1 MTEMVG
7 YRLVEQQWIDAPP
20 ARVFRAWTDP
30 GEVRTWWRIP
40 GAYETTEAEIDLR
53 VGGRYRFAGTSE
65 ARGTFE
71 VSGEYREVV
80 PGERLVYTWIPDWDD
95 GARES
100 VVTLT
105 FESEAGGTRL
115 GVEHVGFATERSRDD
130 HAWGWPAVAGQ
141 LRAYVEGD

>member
-1 MTEMVG
+1 MKEVAG
-7 YRLVEQQWIDAPP
+7 YRMVEGLWIDAPP

-30 GEVRTWWRIP
+30 AEVSTWWRIP

-71 VSGEYREVV
+71 VRGEYREVV
-80 PGERLVYTWIPDWDD
+80 PGERLVYTWTPDWDD

-105 FESEAGGTRL
+105 FEAEAGGTRL
-115 GVEHVGFATERSRDD
+115 VVEHVGFRTEQSRDD
-130 HAWGWPAVAGQ
+130 HVSGWSAVVER
-141 LRAYVEGD
+141 LRPFVEA